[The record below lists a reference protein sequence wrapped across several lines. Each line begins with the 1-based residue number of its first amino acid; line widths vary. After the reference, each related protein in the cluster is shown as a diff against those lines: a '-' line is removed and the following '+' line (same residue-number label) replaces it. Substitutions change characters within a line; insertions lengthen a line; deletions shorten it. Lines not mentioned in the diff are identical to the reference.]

1 MKNRNKAATAATA
14 VVLSAALLM
23 TGTFAWN
30 DFSQKK
36 LNELAGVLNYD
47 VALVEDF
54 EETSDWSFANPD
66 VNKDVSAANKG
77 DNAAYVRINLRE
89 YLQVRPFTYTNDSYV
104 KDAEGNPVR
113 FAVDKN
119 GEYIPSTAADPKAF
133 GVDFSGDIGVKY
145 FVVAQGADQ
154 TIATMDSTNENGQIG
169 KFMINPALPDGG
181 KVYADD
187 KVEHYGADKK
197 AATTDEEMAYAI
209 HKFTDTP
216 DPWQTKVEE
225 YVNWK
230 MGPAVKTM
238 AEYKTL
244 SADDKKDAKFWI
256 VDTDGWCYWSQPLA
270 KDEQTTLLLDAAT
283 LKKAPKGDLYYA
295 IHSTMQAVDKENLG
309 WWAADA
315 TEDAKDTILPDL
327 NGGTVTPIRQITNIT
342 LDKNT
347 LELTDATPSK
357 LTATVTP
364 DDATEKTIKW
374 KSSDPT
380 VATVDQEGNVTA
392 CGQGTTSITANA
404 IDGSNVSGECVVTVP
419 KWVPVQGIKVNTSI
433 TLQGTNSNNLTV
445 TFTPND
451 ATDKRLLWE
460 SSDPSI
466 VTVDDNGKITGVS
479 AGKTNVTVTSVNGGF
494 TSRCQVTV
502 NAVSATS
509 ITFANKS
516 SDATNTGGYVQQGSI
531 YQSLKAVPQPENTT
545 DIPIWSSSDSSILTV
560 DSKTGE
566 ITAVG
571 SVGQEAVITAKSGN
585 KSAQIKLKIVKETI
599 VMGTDPNTKVPIT
612 WIVME
617 KKAGEALV
625 IAESV
630 AVSDRA
636 FDTSGK
642 DGSTIWWG
650 NSTLRTYL
658 NDTSSKGFIG
668 SAFTAEEKSRIL
680 TTPVKTYDKY
690 IGSGSEVIQT
700 TNDKLFLLCSFKT
713 TGVNYC
719 TADYAD
725 WSSYAP
731 INSIY
736 FMRNV
741 NLNSGKQSVLTLG
754 KTGAVNYG
762 FDFTAT
768 ASIRPVMRITMPD

>member
-181 KVYADD
+181 KVYDAD
-187 KVEHYGADKK
+187 KVEHYGAAKK

-225 YVNWK
+225 YVSWK

-238 AEYKTL
+238 AEYKAL
-244 SADDKKDAKFWI
+244 SADEKKDAKFWI

-309 WWAADA
+309 YWATDA
-315 TEDAKDTILPDL
+315 SDDAKDAILPDL
-327 NGGTVTPIRQITNIT
+327 NDGETVKPKILATGVS
-342 LDKNT
+342 LDQTALQLN
-347 LELTDATPSK
+347 DANPVK
-357 LTATVTP
+357 LTATVEP
-364 DDATEKTIKW
+364 AEAEQDVKW
-374 KSSDPT
+374 TSSNT
-380 VATVDQEGNVTA
+380 SVATVDKDGNVTA
-392 CGQGTTSITANA
+392 TGQGTATITATTK
-404 IDGSNVSGECVVTVP
+404 DGSNKTETCSVNVPTWITVTGLTLNKNTLNFNGLESEQLIAAVSPSNATNKKVKWNSSNPSVAMVDSSGLVTGVG
-419 KWVPVQGIKVNTSI
+419 VGTATITATTLDGTYTDNCSVSI
-433 TLQGTNSNNLTV
+433 T
-445 TFTPND
+445 
-451 ATDKRLLWE
+451 
-460 SSDPSI
+460 
-466 VTVDDNGKITGVS
+466 
-479 AGKTNVTVTSVNGGF
+479 
-494 TSRCQVTV
+494 QV
-502 NAVSATS
+502 AATS
-509 ITFANKS
+509 I
-516 SDATNTGGYVQQGSI
+516 SI
-531 YQSLKAVPQPENTT
+531 QRDVVYIGVNDEARSFPAKVGPVNTT
-545 DIPIWSSSDSSILTV
+545 DKAYYTSSDESIITV
-560 DSKTGE
+560 DSATGLM
-566 ITAVG
+566 TAVG
-571 SVGQEAVITAKSGN
+571 SVGQKAEISVTAGTA
-585 KSAQIKLKIVKETI
+585 SAKKISVTI
-599 VMGTDPNTKVPIT
+599 VNQTIQMGTYPDTDVPMN
-612 WIVME
+612 WIVLE
-617 KKAGEALV
+617 KTDNSALV
-625 IAESV
+625 FL
-630 AVSDRA
+630 DGY
-636 FDTSGK
+636 FDKRIFHS
-642 DGSTIWWG
+642 STPNPGWK
-650 NSTLRTYL
+650 NSEMRTYL
-658 NDTSSKGFIG
+658 NGNDSSDFIPSVFSVDEQARILSTELRTASSYDSTDTYTTTDRVFLLAYGGKATTENYNFPDYSYCTTSTNDPIIG
-668 SAFTAEEKSRIL
+668 NSFWSRSPFFTAEKEKCS
-680 TTPVKTYDKY
+680 
-690 IGSGSEVIQT
+690 SGSIEVT
-700 TNDKLFLLCSFKT
+700 SRALLRPAMW
-713 TGVNYC
+713 V
-719 TADYAD
+719 
-725 WSSYAP
+725 
-731 INSIY
+731 
-736 FMRNV
+736 
-741 NLNSGKQSVLTLG
+741 TL
-754 KTGAVNYG
+754 
-762 FDFTAT
+762 
-768 ASIRPVMRITMPD
+768 P

>member
-104 KDAEGNPVR
+104 KDAKGNPVR

-181 KVYADD
+181 KVYDAD

-225 YVNWK
+225 YVSWK

-238 AEYKTL
+238 AEYKALT
-244 SADDKKDAKFWI
+244 ADVKKDAKFWI
-256 VDTDGWCYWSQPLA
+256 TDTDGWCYWSQPLA

-315 TEDAKDTILPDL
+315 TEDAKDSILEDL
-327 NGGTVTPIRQITNIT
+327 NDGDPVTPVVIATDISFNQSTLSLTNNVPV
-342 LDKNT
+342 K
-347 LELTDATPSK
+347 LEVTFTPSNVEITD
-357 LTATVTP
+357 LV
-364 DDATEKTIKW
+364 W
-374 KSSDPT
+374 KST
-380 VATVDQEGNVTA
+380 NEAVATVDNEGNVTA
-392 CGQGTTSITANA
+392 HGLGTSDITAKTT
-404 IDGSNVSGECVVTVP
+404 DGSNKSAVCHVTVTSWIP
-419 KWVPVQGIKVNTSI
+419 ATGIKLNETNVTIMGIQSKQLQATVQPLTAANKNVTWSSNNPDVATVDENGKVTGQKKGSTLIVATTEDGGFYVTCSVTVEEVPTTDIVSPQHSYFVGKNFNRPFNDLELVPSPMNATDSI
-433 TLQGTNSNNLTV
+433 TLT
-445 TFTPND
+445 
-451 ATDKRLLWE
+451 

-466 VTVDDNGKITGVS
+466 ITIGSDNELIASGNQGEFAIITASAGTASPVTFKAFVANEIATFGSTSIQYDATRTRPLYWTVLEKKNGKALLMLEEPSTSHMRKMMETSSWSGWSNSDLHNYLHTEFLSTYFTEADQKRINPFDV
-479 AGKTNVTVTSVNGGF
+479 VTRDVT
-494 TSRCQVTV
+494 
-502 NAVSATS
+502 
-509 ITFANKS
+509 
-516 SDATNTGGYVQQGSI
+516 
-531 YQSLKAVPQPENTT
+531 TT
-545 DIPIWSSSDSSILTV
+545 DKFTILSIRSGDNYNVNDYPIELFQSTGSSWLRTEGNSSYTMKIMTEKGTV
-560 DSKTGE
+560 SEYGG
-566 ITAVG
+566 TAVTTTRY
-571 SVGQEAVITAKSGN
+571 VRPLAWIT
-585 KSAQIKLKIVKETI
+585 L
-599 VMGTDPNTKVPIT
+599 P
-612 WIVME
+612 
-617 KKAGEALV
+617 
-625 IAESV
+625 
-630 AVSDRA
+630 
-636 FDTSGK
+636 
-642 DGSTIWWG
+642 
-650 NSTLRTYL
+650 
-658 NDTSSKGFIG
+658 
-668 SAFTAEEKSRIL
+668 
-680 TTPVKTYDKY
+680 
-690 IGSGSEVIQT
+690 
-700 TNDKLFLLCSFKT
+700 
-713 TGVNYC
+713 
-719 TADYAD
+719 
-725 WSSYAP
+725 
-731 INSIY
+731 
-736 FMRNV
+736 
-741 NLNSGKQSVLTLG
+741 
-754 KTGAVNYG
+754 
-762 FDFTAT
+762 
-768 ASIRPVMRITMPD
+768 